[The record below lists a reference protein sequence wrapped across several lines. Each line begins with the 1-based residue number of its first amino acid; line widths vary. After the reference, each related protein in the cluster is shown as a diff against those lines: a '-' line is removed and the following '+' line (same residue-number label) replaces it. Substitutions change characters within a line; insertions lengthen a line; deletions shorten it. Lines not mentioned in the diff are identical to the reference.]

1 MTLEDIQVKMKP
13 GQTLAEE
20 IANAITH
27 GIGAALAIAGLVLMV
42 MWATMSGDAW
52 RVAGVSVFGGT
63 MVFLYLAS
71 TLYHAIPAAP
81 VKRVFHAMDH
91 IGISMLIAGTYTP
104 FLLVQ
109 MRSAAG
115 WIFFGV
121 IWGLALTAASIKSF
135 FTDRFTRVSTAIY
148 VVMGWLSVL
157 LLREMVSHMG
167 MEGLAWMA
175 AGGLSYTLGVIPFL
189 WHRLPFNHAIW
200 HLFVIG
206 GTACHFIAVVKFV
219 IPSV

>member
-1 MTLEDIQVKMKP
+1 MIEDQVSVKVAPMP
-13 GQTLAEE
+13 TLAEE

-27 GIGAALAIAGLVLMV
+27 GIGAALAIVGLVLMV
-42 MWATMSGDAW
+42 VWAAMYGDAW
-52 RVAGVSVFGGT
+52 HVAGVSVFGGT

-71 TLYHAIPAAP
+71 TLYHAIQVEPA
-81 VKRVFHAMDH
+81 KRVFHALDH

-109 MRSAAG
+109 MRSLAG

-135 FTDRFTRVSTAIY
+135 FTDRFTRLSTAIY
-148 VVMGWLSVL
+148 VVMGWLSIL
-157 LLREMVSHMG
+157 LLREMFSHMG

-206 GTACHFIAVVKFV
+206 GTACHFVAVVKFV

>member
-1 MTLEDIQVKMKP
+1 MTLEQIKVKP

-27 GIGAALAIAGLVLMV
+27 GIGAALAIVGLVLMV
-42 MWATMSGDAW
+42 MWAAAYGDVW
-52 RVAGVSVFGGT
+52 HVVGVSVFGAT

-71 TLYHAIPAAP
+71 TLYHAIQVES
-81 VKRVFHAMDH
+81 VKRVFHALDH
-91 IGISMLIAGTYTP
+91 VGISMLIAGTYTP

-109 MRSAAG
+109 MRSMAG

-167 MEGLAWMA
+167 TEGLAWMA

-206 GTACHFIAVVKFV
+206 GTLCHFIAVVKFV

>member
-1 MTLEDIQVKMKP
+1 M
-13 GQTLAEE
+13 QTLKEE

-27 GIGAALAIAGLVLMV
+27 GIGALLSVVGLVLMV
-42 MWATMSGDAW
+42 VWAAMYGDAW
-52 RVAGVSVFGGT
+52 HITSVSIFGGT

-71 TLYHAIPAAP
+71 TLYHAIQPARI
-81 VKRVFHAMDH
+81 KRVLHAMDH
-91 IGISMLIAGTYTP
+91 VGISMLIAGTYTP

-109 MRSAAG
+109 MRDLMG

-121 IWGLALTAASIKSF
+121 IWGLALIAASIKSF
-135 FTDRFTRVSTAIY
+135 FTDRFTRVSTVIY
-148 VVMGWLSVL
+148 VVMGWLSILMLGELVNSIG
-157 LLREMVSHMG
+157 V
-167 MEGLAWMA
+167 EGLAWMA

-206 GTACHFIAVVKFV
+206 GTACHFVAVVKFV
-219 IPSV
+219 IPVT